1 MSLPISM
8 HNEKIEKPLKAKNSI
23 LASRGILILSKWIFS
38 WLSFEVKGDFVF
50 GHIFFLK
57 NQKQNE
63 MTKMSLEVKKS
74 N

>member
-1 MSLPISM
+1 
-8 HNEKIEKPLKAKNSI
+8 
-23 LASRGILILSKWIFS
+23 
-38 WLSFEVKGDFVF
+38 VKGDFVF

>member
-38 WLSFEVKGDFVF
+38 
-50 GHIFFLK
+50 
-57 NQKQNE
+57 
-63 MTKMSLEVKKS
+63 
-74 N
+74 